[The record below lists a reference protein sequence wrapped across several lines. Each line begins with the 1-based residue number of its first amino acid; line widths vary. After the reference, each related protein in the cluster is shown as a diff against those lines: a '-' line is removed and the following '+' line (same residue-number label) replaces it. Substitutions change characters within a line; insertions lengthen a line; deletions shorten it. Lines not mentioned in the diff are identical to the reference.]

1 MKSPKTILITGATS
15 GIGYALA
22 AAYAAEGIT
31 LLLSG
36 RNTAKLREIEERCK
50 AKGARVIP
58 KMLDVTDAGG
68 MAAWIAAEDVRNPI
82 DLVIANAGISAG
94 TGGKDMM
101 SGENESQ
108 SKLLFAVNVGGVL
121 NTVHPLIPLM
131 EKRKRGQIA
140 IVSSLAGFRSLPG
153 APSYSATKAAVRYYG
168 EALRGALK
176 PVGVEVS
183 VICPGYIK
191 TPMTDVNDY
200 FMPFLMG
207 ADKAA
212 RIIKRRLEKNP
223 ARLAFPW
230 PMYAVVRLMEI
241 LPFWLTEPL
250 FDRLPKKSA
259 VNPDNA

>member
-15 GIGYALA
+15 GIGYTLA
-22 AAYAAEGIT
+22 IAYATPETT
-31 LLLSG
+31 LLLIG
-36 RNTAKLREIEERCK
+36 RNTEKLKEIEATCR
-50 AKGARVIP
+50 AQSAQVFTHV
-58 KMLDVTDAGG
+58 LDVTDAGG
-68 MAAWIAAEDVRNPI
+68 MAAWITAQDIQNPI

-131 EKRKRGQIA
+131 EKRGRGQIA

-176 PVGVEVS
+176 PSGVHVS

-191 TPMTDVNDY
+191 TPMTDVNNY
-200 FMPFLMG
+200 PMPFLMS
-207 ADKAA
+207 AEKAA
-212 RIIKRRLEKNP
+212 NIIKSRLEKNP

-230 PMYAVVRLMEI
+230 PMFAVVRLMEI
-241 LPFWLTEPL
+241 LPFWLTEPI

-259 VNPDNA
+259 GKN